1 MSATSSPVSGP
12 AYPDPVALT
21 QRLVRFDTTNPP
33 GNEGQCIEHIKS
45 LLDGAGVWNQ
55 VFVRSPGRPNLIAR
69 LPGDGAAPP
78 LLLQGHVDVVPAD
91 PAHWQRPPFS
101 GDLVDGY
108 LWGRGSLDMKSGVAM
123 MLHAILRAK
132 ADGMTPAG
140 DIVLALVCDE
150 EAGGDQ
156 GARYLVEHH
165 REQFDGV
172 RYAIGEFGGFS
183 FRLGRRRFYPIMVSE
198 KQVCHLRAT
207 FRGVSGHASLTQQDN
222 PVTGLARFL
231 QRVQSRK
238 LPIHVTPEAQMMFQA
253 IGKHLPLPGRAGIA
267 ALLNPR
273 FTALTLRLLGP
284 RGRTFG
290 PLFRNTVTP
299 TLVRGGERIN
309 VVPNEVSV
317 DLDGRLLPGLDPE
330 LLIAE
335 LTELAGTGPAGAG
348 AEIEVLRYDPGPER
362 PDMGLFDTLSSVLRA
377 ADPEGIPVPML
388 MPAATDGR
396 LFARLGIQTYGFLP
410 MLLPDTLDFAATIHG
425 PDERVPVSAIN
436 FGADAMY
443 SLLKRYGRSA

>member
-1 MSATSSPVSGP
+1 MPATPSPDLDP
-12 AYPDPVALT
+12 AYLDPVALT

-45 LLDGAGVWNQ
+45 LLDGAGIQNQ
-55 VFVRSPGRPNLIAR
+55 VLAKTPGRPNLIAR
-69 LPGDGAAPP
+69 LPGDGSAPP

-91 PAHWQRPPFS
+91 PAHWRQPPFG

-108 LWGRGSLDMKSGVAM
+108 LWGRGSLDMKSGIAM
-123 MLHAILRAK
+123 MLYAMIRAK

-150 EAGGDQ
+150 EAGGDL
-156 GARYLVEHH
+156 GARYLVENHA
-165 REQFDGV
+165 EQFDGV

-183 FRLGRRRFYPIMVSE
+183 FNLGRRRFYPIMVSE

-207 FRGVSGHASLTQQDN
+207 FRGVSGHASLTQRDN
-222 PVTGLARFL
+222 PMTGLARFL
-231 QRVQSRK
+231 RRVQSSQ
-238 LPIHVTPEAQMMFQA
+238 LPVHVTPEARMMFQA
-253 IGKHLPLPGRAGIA
+253 IGKHLSLPGRAGIA

-273 FTALTLRLLGP
+273 FTALALRLLGP
-284 RGRTFG
+284 RGQFFE
-290 PLFRNTVTP
+290 PLFRNTVAP
-299 TLVRGGERIN
+299 TVVRGGEQIN

-317 DLDGRLLPGLDPE
+317 DLDGRLLPGLGPE
-330 LLIAE
+330 QLVS
-335 LTELAGTGPAGAG
+335 ELAEVAGAG
-348 AEIEVLRYDPGPER
+348 PEAPINIEVLRYDAGPAR
-362 PDMGLFDTLSSVLRA
+362 PDLGLFDTLSSVLKE

-410 MLLPDTLDFAATIHG
+410 MLLPETLDFAAAIHG
-425 PDERVPVSAIN
+425 PDERVPVEAIN
-436 FGADAMY
+436 FGAGAVY
-443 SLLKRYGRSA
+443 RLLQRYGRSP